1 MVQSGHFLA
10 DFQKLISHQDARM
23 RNRLQ
28 LFKGIRSKKED
39 TYLLIKFYGHLLAEM
54 WLFLEEH
61 LTGNNREDMETDLK
75 QIPKIAEDDKWIKDV
90 LVIYLKYLKLIP
102 DGMDRL
108 DSRLNHYLNN
118 LIIKSLTSPRYGK
131 SVR

>member
-1 MVQSGHFLA
+1 
-10 DFQKLISHQDARM
+10 
-23 RNRLQ
+23 
-28 LFKGIRSKKED
+28 
-39 TYLLIKFYGHLLAEM
+39 
-54 WLFLEEH
+54 
-61 LTGNNREDMETDLK
+61 METDLK